1 MISKNNILIVD
12 DDATMGDVLSDIL
25 SAEGYHVQLVGNG
38 SDAIKYIKQNLV
50 DVLLLDLLLPGMNGI
65 EILKQIIQIKPLI
78 VVVMMSGHGTIHSA
92 IEATRLGAYEW
103 LEKPLEKDRV
113 LLTIRN
119 AVEKS
124 ILQKEKNILLAEA
137 KETYKMIGASPEIKR
152 IYQLIDKIAP
162 TDITVLI
169 TGESGTG
176 KELVAR
182 AIHNNS
188 KRSAY
193 PFVEINCA
201 AVPDTLIESELFGH
215 TKGSFTGAVT
225 DQKGKFQQADEGT
238 LFMDEIGD
246 LSVIAQAKVLRAI
259 EAGEVAKIG
268 TNKIDKVDVRIISA
282 TNMNLSERI
291 KQSLFREDLYH
302 RINVVEIHIPP
313 LRTRCSDILPL
324 LYYFLEFYASKNN
337 TLKKELEPSA
347 EAFIV
352 SYNWPGN
359 VRELKNFAEKLTIL
373 VDSQKV
379 NTQQIVSLLE
389 LPKIDF
395 NYKGTKSLSEAKRSF
410 EKQFIINALKQN
422 DWNISKTADAINMHR
437 SLLYRKMEKYGI
449 KEDSQKVD
457 K

>member
-1 MISKNNILIVD
+1 MTSKSKILVID
-12 DDATMGDVLSDIL
+12 DDATMGDVLRDIL
-25 SAEGYHVQLVGNG
+25 SAAGYDVQLAGNG
-38 SDAIKYIKQNLV
+38 SDAINYIKNNFA
-50 DVLLLDLLLPGMNGI
+50 DVVLLDLLLPGMNGI
-65 EILKQIIQIKPLI
+65 EILKQITKISPFS
-78 VVVMMSGHGTIHSA
+78 VVVMMSGHGTINTA
-92 IEATRLGAYEW
+92 VEATRLGAYEW

-119 AVEKS
+119 AVDKS
-124 ILQKEKNILLAEA
+124 KLQKEKNILLAEA
-137 KETYKMIGASPEIKR
+137 RETYKMIGVSPEIKR

-193 PFVEINCA
+193 PFIEINCA

-246 LSVIAQAKVLRAI
+246 LSVVAQAKVLRAI
-259 EAGEVAKIG
+259 EDGEVAKIG
-268 TNKIDKVDVRIISA
+268 TNKIEKVDVRIISA
-282 TNMNLSERI
+282 TNMNLPERI
-291 KQSLFREDLYH
+291 KQNLFREDLYH

-313 LRTRCSDILPL
+313 LRNRCSDILPL
-324 LYYFLEFYASKNN
+324 VYYFLEFYAAKNN
-337 TLKKELEPSA
+337 RLKKELEPGA
-347 EAFIV
+347 EAFIL
-352 SYNWPGN
+352 SHNWPGN

-373 VDSQKV
+373 VDSPKV
-379 NTQQIVSLLE
+379 NTQQVASILE
-389 LPKIDF
+389 YPKIDF
-395 NYKGTKSLSEAKRSF
+395 DSTNIKSFSEAKRSF

-422 DWNISKTADAINMHR
+422 DWNISKTADSINMHR
-437 SLLYRKMEKYGI
+437 SLLYRKIEKYGI
-449 KEDSQKVD
+449 KVDLQKV
-457 K
+457 

>member
-1 MISKNNILIVD
+1 
-12 DDATMGDVLSDIL
+12 
-25 SAEGYHVQLVGNG
+25 
-38 SDAIKYIKQNLV
+38 
-50 DVLLLDLLLPGMNGI
+50 
-65 EILKQIIQIKPLI
+65 
-78 VVVMMSGHGTIHSA
+78 
-92 IEATRLGAYEW
+92 
-103 LEKPLEKDRV
+103 
-113 LLTIRN
+113 
-119 AVEKS
+119 
-124 ILQKEKNILLAEA
+124 
-137 KETYKMIGASPEIKR
+137 MIGVSPEIKR

-193 PFVEINCA
+193 PFIEINCA

-246 LSVIAQAKVLRAI
+246 LSVVAQAKVLRAI
-259 EAGEVAKIG
+259 EDGEVAKIG
-268 TNKIDKVDVRIISA
+268 TNKIEKVDVRIISA
-282 TNMNLSERI
+282 TNMNLPERI
-291 KQSLFREDLYH
+291 KQNLFREDLYH

-313 LRTRCSDILPL
+313 LRNRCSDILPL
-324 LYYFLEFYASKNN
+324 VYYFLEFYASKNN
-337 TLKKELEPSA
+337 RLKKELEPGA
-347 EAFIV
+347 EAFIL
-352 SYNWPGN
+352 SHNWPGN

-373 VDSQKV
+373 VDSPKV
-379 NTQQIVSLLE
+379 NTQQVASILE
-389 LPKIDF
+389 YPKIDF
-395 NYKGTKSLSEAKRSF
+395 DSTNIKSFSEAKRSF

-422 DWNISKTADAINMHR
+422 DWNISKTADSINMHR
-437 SLLYRKMEKYGI
+437 SLLYRKIEKYGI
-449 KEDSQKVD
+449 KVDLQKVD